1 MNLRRNIFFYISLL
15 LALFTSSIAS
25 AQALSSDVRDE
36 ISDVLTRIVSREVLG
51 GSAKVDRTRS
61 SGDQLEIYA
70 SIG

>member
-1 MNLRRNIFFYISLL
+1 MNLRRNIFFCISLL

-36 ISDVLTRIVSREVLG
+36 ISDLLTRIVSREVLG

-61 SGDQLEIYA
+61 SGDHLENYA